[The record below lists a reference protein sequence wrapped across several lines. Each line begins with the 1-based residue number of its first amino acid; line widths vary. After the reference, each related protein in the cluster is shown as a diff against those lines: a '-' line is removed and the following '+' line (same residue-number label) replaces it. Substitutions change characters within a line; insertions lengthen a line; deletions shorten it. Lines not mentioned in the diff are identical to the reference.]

1 MNDAIQWYSE
11 VSAASSDSI
20 KVFVGSKIDLRKANS
35 QHGQFIDR
43 DTARSE
49 IREKFDCS
57 YVECSSIQME
67 GIADAFNKAIGN
79 RQGIRTTQQGKNN

>member
-35 QHGQFIDR
+35 QHGQY
-43 DTARSE
+43 T
-49 IREKFDCS
+49 
-57 YVECSSIQME
+57 V
-67 GIADAFNKAIGN
+67 
-79 RQGIRTTQQGKNN
+79 